1 MGMNRTERSIQEE
14 QRVVVGGW
22 RGREGTRLDLP
33 RGMFLSL
40 NILHKEG
47 NTVLPPDE
55 TWQGRQ
61 KP

>member
-22 RGREGTRLDLP
+22 RGRGGTHLDLP

-47 NTVLPPDE
+47 NTALPQDE

>member
-14 QRVVVGGW
+14 QRVGMGVGG
-22 RGREGTRLDLP
+22 GTRLDLP
-33 RGMFLSL
+33 RGTFLSL

-47 NTVLPPDE
+47 NMALPQDE